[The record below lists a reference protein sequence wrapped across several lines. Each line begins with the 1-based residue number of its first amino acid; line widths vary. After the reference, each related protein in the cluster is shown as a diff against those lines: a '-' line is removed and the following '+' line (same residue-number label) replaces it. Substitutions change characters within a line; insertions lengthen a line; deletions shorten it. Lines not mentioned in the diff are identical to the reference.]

1 MGLAQHRKETLSMTP
16 NDLHEL
22 ANMYGFLAWLIP
34 TLITFVALV
43 GYCFWISRDRVPRS
57 ARRKRGF

>member
-1 MGLAQHRKETLSMTP
+1 MTP